1 MEEQSPE
8 DLVGHEISTAQ
19 ALIDILRQQLIEVEK
34 LRLAAS
40 ELAIPLEP
48 KFAEAQV
55 AATEVLAAKKQVKDD
70 LALVATKSAQINDAQ
85 ERADKVRAEL
95 DKTQTAVTQL
105 ATEAEGHKNRAKAAD
120 DAIAALLEETRAQKA
135 LAETDVANINGLHEA
150 AKTAT
155 STTKKLADRA
165 EAIDKR
171 LTEYEISL
179 TELRRQSVEQL
190 NTITGLLP
198 GATSAGL
205 AHAFDDR
212 RKKFLDPAQRWQ
224 WLFVGSVICL
234 VFLAVCGLNNV
245 YKDNVILPWDD
256 IARLWIA
263 RLPIAGA
270 LVWLALHA
278 SREAAL
284 AKRLE
289 EDYGYKA
296 AIAASFLGFQQQM
309 TQIGKESPEGS
320 PLSQLCQDTLATIGS
335 PPGRIYD
342 KYRLTVPPA
351 GGLAE
356 EIKGGE
362 KMATASKP

>member
-1 MEEQSPE
+1 MGEQSPE
-8 DLVGHEISTAQ
+8 ELVMHEISIAQ
-19 ALIDILRQQLIEVEK
+19 ALIDGLRQQLAEVEK

-40 ELAIPLEP
+40 ELVSPLEP
-48 KFAEAQV
+48 KLAEAQV
-55 AATEVLAAKKQVKDD
+55 AATAVLAAKKQAADD
-70 LALVATKSAQINDAQ
+70 LTVVAIKSAQIKDAQ
-85 ERADKVRAEL
+85 ERADKVLAEL
-95 DKTQTAVTQL
+95 DKAQTAVTQL
-105 ATEAEGHKNRAKAAD
+105 AMEAEGHKNRAKAAD
-120 DAIAALLEETRAQKA
+120 DEVAALLEGTRAQKT
-135 LAETDVANINGLHEA
+135 LAETDLASISDLHET
-150 AKTAT
+150 AKNTTA
-155 STTKKLADRA
+155 TTKKLADRA

-171 LTEYEISL
+171 LAEYEASL
-179 TELRRQSVEQL
+179 SVLRRQSEEQL

-198 GATSAGL
+198 GATAAGL
-205 AHAFDDR
+205 AYAFDDR
-212 RKKFLDPAQRWQ
+212 RKTFLAPAQRWQ
-224 WLFVGSVICL
+224 SLFVGSIGCL
-234 VFLAVCGLNNV
+234 VLLAFFGFINV
-245 YKDNVILPWDD
+245 YKDNVILPWDEL
-256 IARLWIA
+256 ARLWIA

-278 SREAAL
+278 SKEAAL

-356 EIKGGE
+356 VMKGGE